1 MRVRAATLR
10 AGGRR
15 MLIWSSFI
23 PLLALQL
30 VASPAV
36 RADEE
41 SAFVQTNL
49 ISDLPGLARVQ
60 DLNLKNSW
68 GIVHGPATPWWV
80 ADNNGNVSTL
90 YDGTGTPFP
99 PPSPTNPGPLAVNI
113 PTPAAATGG
122 TPTGIVF
129 NSQVTDFM
137 VSDGT
142 KSGPSRFIFATED
155 GTIAG
160 WSPAVSRAQ
169 ALIAV
174 DRSHVPSTAAGAV
187 YKGLAIAPTPA
198 GQMLYATNFRAGTV
212 DVFDSSFNPVHKPG
226 AFRDRRVPDGY
237 APFGIQEIGGQLFVS
252 YARQN
257 RARHDDLSGPGRG
270 FVDVF
275 STGGSLVRRLIRRG
289 ALDSPWGL
297 AIAPQGFGDHA
308 GQLLVGNFGD
318 GRINA
323 YDTHS
328 GELEGVLRRPDG
340 KPFQVDG
347 LWGIG
352 FGNGTLAGPLTTLFF
367 AAGINGEQD
376 GLFGSL
382 QAQGGGSA
390 D

>member
-1 MRVRAATLR
+1 MTVRAATVR

-41 SAFVQTNL
+41 STFVQTNL
-49 ISDLPGLARVQ
+49 VSDLPGLARVQ
-60 DLNLKNSW
+60 DQNLKNSW

-99 PPSPTNPGPLAVNI
+99 PTSPTNPGPLVVNI

-155 GTIAG
+155 GTIEG
-160 WSPAVSRAQ
+160 WSPAVSRTQ

-174 DRSHVPSTAAGAV
+174 DRSEVPSAADGAV

-198 GQMLYATNFRAGTV
+198 GQRLYATNFRAGTV

-226 AFRDRRVPDGY
+226 AFRDRRIPDGY

-323 YDTHS
+323 YDIHS
-328 GELEGVLRRPDG
+328 GEFEGVLRRPDG
-340 KPFQVDG
+340 KPFHVDG

-352 FGNGTLAGPLTTLFF
+352 FGNGSVAGPVTTLFF

-382 QAQGGGSA
+382 QAQGESRA